1 MTLRTLSASLVGC
14 MLLITPAAA
23 TAADRGPSTS
33 EERKQVIELIHAWQ
47 ENPLGLQAKDQF
59 ATVLKFFADVP
70 DLTVHVCTILDKL
83 PKGDKKDGNT
93 IFGGAFMGQAAFVI
107 ENVEKRPDLPGEY
120 EAGTESALRVYEL
133 LLKANP
139 KDRESY
145 LDDLIQRRD
154 SGTLTE
160 IVKERSSAACKN

>member
-1 MTLRTLSASLVGC
+1 
-14 MLLITPAAA
+14 MLLVAPTVAA
-23 TAADRGPSTS
+23 AADRGPSTP

-47 ENPLGLQAKDQF
+47 ANPLGPQAKDQF
-59 ATVLKFFADVP
+59 GSVLKFFADVP
-70 DLTVHVCTILDKL
+70 DMTVHMCMILDKL

-107 ENVEKRPDLPGEY
+107 ENVEKKADLTGEY
-120 EAGTESALRVYEL
+120 EAGTESALRVYEM

-145 LDDLIQRRD
+145 LDDLIQRREN
-154 SGTLTE
+154 GTLADF
-160 IVKERSSAACKN
+160 VKERSLAACKN